1 MAAQD
6 TDLYQRAYHALSM
19 VIDPE
24 LRKPLTELGMVEH
37 LAVDDS
43 GNPVVVEC
51 TVALTIA
58 ACPRKEE
65 IAEDVKGALAAALPQ
80 AQINFTQSVM
90 TPAQREELKEQ
101 LRGGKNRPTNPF
113 TQKDTLTRIYAVV
126 SGKGG
131 VGKSSVTANL
141 AAGMAARG
149 LSVGVVDADVF
160 GFSQPRLLGA
170 LGEVPTRMDE
180 MILPVVVQDLKL
192 ISIGMFVQGNA
203 PVAWRG
209 PMLSRAIR
217 QFLNDVYF
225 GDLDVLLLD
234 LPPGTGDIAITVA
247 QELPAAELLVVTTP
261 QLAATEVAERA
272 GSLATMTQQKVAGV
286 IENMSAMV
294 LPDGSTLD
302 IFGSGGGQVLA
313 DKLSTTLGY
322 QVPLLGSIPVDPLL
336 GSTGDA
342 GKPIVLSEP
351 NSPSASALNT
361 IIDDLA
367 GRGRGLVGKSLPMAF

>member
-1 MAAQD
+1 MPPEE
-6 TDLYQRAYHALSM
+6 TDLYQRAYAALGK

-37 LAVDDS
+37 LSVDENASPPRLD
-43 GNPVVVEC
+43 C

-65 IAEDVKGALAAALPQ
+65 IADDVRRALSAAAPE
-80 AQINFTQSVM
+80 ADINFSQSVM
-90 TPAQREELKEQ
+90 TPVQRQALKEQ
-101 LRGGKNRPTNPF
+101 LRGGKNKPTNPF
-113 TQKDTLTRIYAVV
+113 THKDTLTQIYAVV

-141 AAGMAARG
+141 AAGLAAKG
-149 LSVGVVDADVF
+149 LAVGVIDADVF

-180 MILPVVVQDLKL
+180 MILPVVTHDVKL
-192 ISIGMFVQGNA
+192 ISIGMFVQDNS

-209 PMLSRAIR
+209 PMLSRAVR

-261 QLAATEVAERA
+261 QQAATEVAERA
-272 GSLATMTQQKVAGV
+272 GSLATMTGQKVAGI

-294 LPDGSTLD
+294 LPDGSTLEL
-302 IFGSGGGQVLA
+302 FGSGGGEQLSQ
-313 DKLSTTLGY
+313 KLSETLGY
-322 QVPLLGSIPVDPLL
+322 DVPLLGTIPVDPLL
-336 GSTGDA
+336 GTTGDE
-342 GKPIVLSEP
+342 GNPVVVS
-351 NSPSASALNT
+351 SPEAPSGRALQQLVQ
-361 IIDDLA
+361 DLA
-367 GRGRGLVGKSLPMAF
+367 TRGRGLAGRSLPMAF

>member
-1 MAAQD
+1 MPVEE
-6 TDLYQRAYHALSM
+6 TDLYQRAHHALAQ

-37 LAVDDS
+37 LAVDANSD
-43 GNPVVVEC
+43 PVVVDC

-65 IAEDVKGALAAALPQ
+65 IADDVKGALAAALPG
-80 AQINFTQSVM
+80 ATINFTQSVM

-113 TQKDTLTRIYAVV
+113 TQEDTLTRIFAVV

-131 VGKSSVTANL
+131 VGKSSITANL

-170 LGEVPTRMDE
+170 LGSVPTRMDE
-180 MILPVVVQDLKL
+180 MILPVVVHDLKL
-192 ISIGMFVQGNA
+192 ISIGMFVQDNS

-225 GDLDVLLLD
+225 GDLDILLLD

-272 GSLATMTQQKVAGV
+272 GSLATMTGQKVAGV

-294 LPDGSTLD
+294 LPDGSTLE
-302 IFGSGGGQVLA
+302 IFGSGGGELLA
-313 DKLSTTLGY
+313 EKLSGTLGY
-322 QVPLLGSIPVDPLL
+322 EVPLLGTIPVDPEL
-336 GSTGDA
+336 GVTGDA
-342 GKPIVLSEP
+342 GQPLVLAPERTP
-351 NSPSASALNT
+351 AAAAIT
-361 IIDDLA
+361 KVIDGLLGQGRGLA
-367 GRGRGLVGKSLPMAF
+367 GRPLPMSF

>member
-1 MAAQD
+1 MATRETELLERAQD
-6 TDLYQRAYHALSM
+6 ALSR

-37 LAVDDS
+37 LSVDASQD
-43 GNPVVVEC
+43 PVVVDC

-58 ACPRKEE
+58 ACPRKDD
-65 IAEDVKGALAAALPQ
+65 IAADVQRALSTAVPG
-80 AQINFTQSVM
+80 AQINLTQSVM
-90 TPAQREELKEQ
+90 TPAQREKLKEQ
-101 LRGGKNRPTNPF
+101 LRGGKNKPTNPF
-113 TQKDTLTRIYAVV
+113 TQEDTLTKIYAVV

-141 AAGMAARG
+141 AAGLAARG
-149 LSVGVVDADVF
+149 LSVGVIDADVF

-192 ISIGMFVQGNA
+192 ISIGMFVQDNA

-217 QFLNDVYF
+217 QFFTDVYF

-261 QLAATEVAERA
+261 QQAATEVAERA
-272 GSLATMTQQKVAGV
+272 GSLATMTGQQVGGV

-294 LPDGSTLD
+294 MPDGSTLE
-302 IFGSGGGQVLA
+302 IFGSGGGASLA
-313 DKLSTTLGY
+313 EKLSATLGY
-322 QVPLLGSIPVDPLL
+322 EVPLLGSIPVDPLL

-342 GKPIVLSEP
+342 GDPIVT
-351 NSPSASALNT
+351 SAPQSAGAQALNA
-361 IIDDLA
+361 IVDQLA
-367 GRGRGLVGKSLPMAF
+367 QRKRGLAGKSLPLSF